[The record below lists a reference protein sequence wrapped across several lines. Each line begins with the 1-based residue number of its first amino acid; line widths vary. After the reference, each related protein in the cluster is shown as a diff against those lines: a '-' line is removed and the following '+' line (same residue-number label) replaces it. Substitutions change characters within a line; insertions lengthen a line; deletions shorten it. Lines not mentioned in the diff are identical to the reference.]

1 MVSALV
7 TTSVLF
13 SYHHQVYLIF
23 MLCMYAL
30 LVIIQINILV
40 FVLYN
45 SIFAPL
51 GELKMSVLKMH
62 QSRQLSQEQTA
73 TSNSANESKE
83 IRAPPA
89 PSSDPHTTALP
100 PPHTKQP
107 QTVTDQGG
115 SMRKLLARGSF
126 KAENSG
132 FFFFFFYIWPI
143 HVCPKSE
150 RDGEFGQRDTKAGF
164 SLGFILDME
173 TSGAL
178 CWFAGRPA

>member
-7 TTSVLF
+7 TTLVLF

-132 FFFFFFYIWPI
+132 FFFFFLHLANSCLSQKWKGWGIWAEG
-143 HVCPKSE
+143 H
-150 RDGEFGQRDTKAGF
+150 
-164 SLGFILDME
+164 
-173 TSGAL
+173 
-178 CWFAGRPA
+178 